1 MKIKRVPIKTL
12 PPLPPELKNVIEHL
26 EKEDQSQISRWTNEI
41 VEWKYPRSD
50 FFQFVAVLNRFDTI
64 LENIC
69 KEYELTQHVQK
80 KHFDATIKQTLLSI
94 LNFTRLL
101 FDHCSNRSL
110 YNSFEHLNSLLYT
123 TDIDVLETTLALLI
137 KPAQR
142 MSNPTAA
149 HSNFS
154 IQKDKVI
161 TELARSGDII
171 SSNDTQQENKLVMSY
186 YKEEEMGELE
196 TIEYTIVPEKE
207 NDLDLFWTLV
217 KKHQVP
223 SEYHFELLNKIRL
236 TNHKNN
242 NNITRQL
249 LKIRFM
255 SIVILGWLQ
264 YMSIN
269 I

>member
-1 MKIKRVPIKTL
+1 
-12 PPLPPELKNVIEHL
+12 
-26 EKEDQSQISRWTNEI
+26 
-41 VEWKYPRSD
+41 
-50 FFQFVAVLNRFDTI
+50 
-64 LENIC
+64 
-69 KEYELTQHVQK
+69 
-80 KHFDATIKQTLLSI
+80 
-94 LNFTRLL
+94 
-101 FDHCSNRSL
+101 
-110 YNSFEHLNSLLYT
+110 
-123 TDIDVLETTLALLI
+123 
-137 KPAQR
+137 

-207 NDLDLFWTLV
+207 NDLDLFWALV
-217 KKHQVP
+217 KKYQVP
-223 SEYHFELLNKIRL
+223 REYHFELLNKIRL

-255 SIVILGWLQ
+255 SIVILGWL
-264 YMSIN
+264 
-269 I
+269 